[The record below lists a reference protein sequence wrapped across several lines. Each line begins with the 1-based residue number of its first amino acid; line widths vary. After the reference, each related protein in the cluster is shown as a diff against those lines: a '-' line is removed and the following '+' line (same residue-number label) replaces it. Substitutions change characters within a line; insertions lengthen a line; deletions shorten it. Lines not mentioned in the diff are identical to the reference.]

1 VERRQLGVIIMQVT
15 HLNTV
20 YQITFYNSKGLSV
33 NCYLVEEK
41 EHLTLIDTAMEE
53 HVEHILNVAEDIGK
67 PINNI
72 ILTHAHH
79 DHIGG
84 LVTLKQLIPYS
95 TVYISSREAPLMQG
109 DLSVY
114 EDEPNTPVRG
124 IFPKKNTIKADI
136 FLHGGELIGSLLA
149 LFTPGHTPG
158 SMSFIDTRNNALIAG
173 DAFQTAGGL
182 AVAGQIR
189 QSFPF
194 PALGTWNKKI
204 ALESARK
211 IQSYSPSLL
220 AVGHG
225 EILSQP
231 MTAMS
236 LAIAE
241 AELNLNLKRF

>member
-1 VERRQLGVIIMQVT
+1 MQVT
-15 HLNTV
+15 HVNTL

-53 HVEHILNVAEDIGK
+53 HVDHILNVAEDIGK

-84 LVTLKQLIPYS
+84 LVTMKLLIPHS

-114 EDEPNTPVRG
+114 EDEPNTPIRG
-124 IFPKKNTIKADI
+124 IFPKKNTLKADI

-194 PALGTWNKKI
+194 PALGT
-204 ALESARK
+204 
-211 IQSYSPSLL
+211 
-220 AVGHG
+220 
-225 EILSQP
+225 
-231 MTAMS
+231 
-236 LAIAE
+236 
-241 AELNLNLKRF
+241 